1 MRPGLVA
8 TVRTLA
14 SMQQLHK
21 QVQQKEQQKQATN
34 VNTKSTVNVR
44 VHPW

>member
-21 QVQQKEQQKQATN
+21 QVKQKKLQKQEANEN
-34 VNTKSTVNVR
+34 V
-44 VHPW
+44 